1 MNNNGN
7 KKITVHILY
16 PSGWDVDKWSE
27 DHEKGLV
34 PDKYQYGFNRLE
46 KYGFNVTYARFP
58 KSLILKKIGGL
69 SKLIFKYTF
78 DPYYFI
84 FQLKHFP
91 KADVFISPLDPEG
104 LTFCWLRKH
113 KILNLH
119 KKKHV
124 YIPAWLPAWI
134 QDASN
139 SKLEKLKSLLSTVDV
154 LMHFG
159 ESDKTIY
166 KEHLL
171 IPDEKLV
178 KIHWGVDGDLFQT
191 DKKTDGD
198 GFILSPG
205 NDEFRDFETL
215 AGAASELPQDKFII
229 TSSVKLN
236 LKTKP
241 LNLHIINVK
250 YHKELVDLYVK
261 AKAVIIP
268 LKKGCQTASG
278 TTVLKEALLLNK
290 KIIVS
295 STDLMRELTAGF
307 EDHVTLIEPGSKDA
321 MKEAILASLV
331 DRPLPELMPDKKLS
345 LRTEYYMGKLAQ
357 IISRKIEED

>member
-16 PSGWDVDKWSE
+16 PSGWDVDKWRE

-34 PDKYQYGFNRLE
+34 PDKYQYGFDRLE

-58 KSLILKKIGGL
+58 KSFILKIIGRL
-69 SKLIFKYTF
+69 SNQIFKNSF
-78 DPYYFI
+78 SPYYFI
-84 FQLKHFP
+84 FQFKHFL
-91 KADVFISPLDPEG
+91 KADVFISPLDHEG
-104 LTFCWLRKH
+104 LMFCWLRKH

-124 YIPAWLPAWI
+124 YIPAWLPAWV
-134 QDASN
+134 QDASHR
-139 SKLEKLKSLLSTVDV
+139 KRKKLKSLLSTVDV
-154 LMHFG
+154 VMHFG

-166 KEHLL
+166 KKHLL
-171 IPDEKLV
+171 ITDEKFV

-191 DKKTDGD
+191 DKGTDGD

-205 NDEFRDFETL
+205 NDVFRDFETL
-215 AGAASELPQDKFII
+215 AMAASELPQERFVIVSARKVV
-229 TSSVKLN
+229 S
-236 LKTKP
+236 KTNP
-241 LNLHIINVK
+241 PNLHIRKAKNHREI
-250 YHKELVDLYVK
+250 VDYYMR

-268 LKKGCQTASG
+268 LKKGCPTPSG
-278 TTVLKEALLLNK
+278 ITVLKESLLFNK

-307 EDHVTLIEPGSKDA
+307 EDHITLIEPGSKESL
-321 MKEAILASLV
+321 KEAILNHHSVKPLLELTAEQKYSLST
-331 DRPLPELMPDKKLS
+331 K
-345 LRTEYYMGKLAQ
+345 YYMEKLAQ
-357 IISRKIEED
+357 IISQQISI